1 MKKNLS
7 LVIKGFIIGIAN
19 IIPGVSGGTLAIT
32 LGLYEDLIGAISHF
46 FTRLKEN
53 IKFLLP
59 VALGAILSILV
70 LSNLIKYSLQHY
82 KVPTTLFFVGLII
95 GGIPLLIKK
104 LKEEETKSERSIIN
118 YIIFILTFIF
128 VALFAFLKEGNIH
141 VTFESMNMIEYIK
154 LFIVGAV
161 AAATMVIP
169 GISGSF
175 VLMMLGYYEP
185 IINVISELSHF
196 NNITNNLLIIIPLAI
211 GLGIGIILIAKL
223 IEYLLKKYPVK
234 TYYGIIGF
242 VCASLISIIM
252 PLFSISFNI
261 KDIIIGLILMII
273 GTMIAYKLGGE

>member
-1 MKKNLS
+1 MKKSLS

-70 LSNLIKYSLQHY
+70 LSNLIKYSLQYY